1 MREILFRGKRL
12 DNGEWIEGCFV
23 EKKDPLLES
32 DVRNAFILAQARGDS
47 FVTWFP
53 VDPATVGQ
61 FTGLLDKNGKRIFEG
76 DVLRGEWFPDYNIP
90 EQYTFVVKWHETGW
104 AVEEKPYPPEL
115 LLDEKHLDGC
125 KIIGNIHDN
134 KELLDGN

>member
-12 DNGEWIEGCFV
+12 DNGVWITGAYHPAGGRHFIF
-23 EKKDPLLES
+23 PL
-32 DVRNAFILAQARGDS
+32 ALATDTSRIK
-47 FVTWFP
+47 VVP
-53 VDPATVGQ
+53 ETVGQ
-61 FTGLLDKNGKRIFEG
+61 FTGLLDKNGQRIFEG

-125 KIIGNIHDN
+125 EIIGNIHDHP
-134 KELLDGN
+134 ELLEVTQDV